1 VSWTIARPV
10 LDDLDEMGRVHV
22 RVWQEAYAG
31 LLPAE
36 YLAAL
41 DPASGP
47 RRWRERL
54 GSSPAVSWWLARDE
68 AGIVGLA
75 TSGPGRDDDAPV
87 PLELYAINVLARA
100 HGTGL
105 AADLVGH
112 AIGDRPA
119 YLWVLDGNA
128 RAIAFYA
135 KLGFTD
141 EGGRKPE
148 PETGVTEI
156 RMARGHLAPWS
167 PSHISP
173 VSPIS

>member
-1 VSWTIARPV
+1 MSWTIARPV

-22 RVWQEAYAG
+22 QVWREAYAG
-31 LLPAE
+31 LLPDD
-36 YLAAL
+36 YLAGL
-41 DPASGP
+41 DPTFGP
-47 RRWRERL
+47 RRWRERF
-54 GSSPAVSWWLARDE
+54 GSSPEVSWWLARDE
-68 AGIVGLA
+68 AGIVGMA

-105 AADLVGH
+105 ATDLVGR

-128 RAIAFYA
+128 RAVAFYA
-135 KLGFTD
+135 RLGFID

-156 RMARGHLAPWS
+156 RMARGHLAAS
-167 PSHISP
+167 PPAATSP
-173 VSPIS
+173 TSPAS